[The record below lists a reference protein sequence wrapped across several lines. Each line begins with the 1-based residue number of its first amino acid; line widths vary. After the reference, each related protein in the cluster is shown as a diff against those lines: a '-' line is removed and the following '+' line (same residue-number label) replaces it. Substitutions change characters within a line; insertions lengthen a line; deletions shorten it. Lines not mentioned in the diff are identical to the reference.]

1 MSFNLFPTL
10 LGEMHAPV
18 LAGSM
23 GAAFTVIIERCASKY
38 RWHGVS
44 LSHHTHT
51 GLIPRVGGIAVFL
64 AVTAGYIID
73 LLLSPQVSGKEALT
87 ILGCA
92 IPVLLVG
99 AYDDIRHTSPKV
111 KLMAQVLAGVLFAGA
126 VFGFPLLLDPEIF
139 LAGGAL
145 VFWLVLTTNSFNLID
160 GIDGLAAGTASI
172 MGLSL
177 AFVNLALGNRSLAA
191 LSLVVA
197 AACVGFL
204 PWNVLGRRIFLGDSG
219 SLAIGFVLAAIAALT
234 AREANSVSA
243 AVVLFG
249 FPISET
255 LLTVVRRKLKGR
267 SIFKPDR
274 EHLHHKLRNARFSL
288 IATLCTLFLVSAAFN
303 CLGVMLFL
311 GSPIWSGVGT
321 AALLFVLLAYAFGY
335 FSDRTQRRLR
345 GRLGSRPKYKSD
357 EVPGYVSYTS
367 EYSLAPGT
375 GTAKEQVLPLSR

>member
-1 MSFNLFPTL
+1 
-10 LGEMHAPV
+10 MHAPV

-23 GAAFTVIIERCASKY
+23 GAAFTIIIERCASKY

-64 AVTAGYIID
+64 AVVAGYAID
-73 LLLSPQVSGKEALT
+73 LFLSPGASGSQALT
-87 ILGCA
+87 LLACA
-92 IPVLLVG
+92 VPVLLVG

-111 KLMAQVLAGVLFAGA
+111 KLVAQVLAGMLFAGM
-126 VFGFPLLLDPEIF
+126 VFGERALWDPRAI

-160 GIDGLAAGTASI
+160 GIDGLAAGTAAI
-172 MGLSL
+172 MALSL
-177 AFVNLALGNRSLAA
+177 AFVNAALGNRSLAA

-197 AACVGFL
+197 AACFGFL
-204 PWNVLGRRIFLGDSG
+204 PFNVLGKRIFLGDSG
-219 SLAIGFVLAAIAALT
+219 SLAVGFVLAAIAALT
-234 AREANSVSA
+234 AKEASSLSA

-288 IATLCTLFLVSAAFN
+288 TATLCTLFLVSAAFN

-311 GSPIWSGVGT
+311 GCPMWSGVGA
-321 AALLFVLLAYAFGY
+321 AALLFVLLTYAFGY
-335 FSDRTQRRLR
+335 FGNRTRRRMRRRL
-345 GRLGSRPKYKSD
+345 GIRPKYASKD
-357 EVPGYVSYTS
+357 VPEYVSYSS
-367 EYSLAPGT
+367 EYSFG
-375 GTAKEQVLPLSR
+375 AKNGNG